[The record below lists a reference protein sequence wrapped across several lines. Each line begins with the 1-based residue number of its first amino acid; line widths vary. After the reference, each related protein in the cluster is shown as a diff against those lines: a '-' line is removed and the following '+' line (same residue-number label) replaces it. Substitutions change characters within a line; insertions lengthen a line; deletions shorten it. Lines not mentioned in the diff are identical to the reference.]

1 MRAKH
6 SKDGGRRATAA
17 VFPDRYH
24 PQGVVV
30 ITVCNYLEEGDDMRR
45 MTTWLVS
52 FAMVLAL
59 GACEADRMSEKGFS
73 LPEGNALNGRE
84 AFVYMHCHEC
94 HTVAGEEFPELAMAD
109 PPFVQLGGN
118 VTRVKTYGQLVT
130 AIINPSHKLAQ
141 GYPAELVSN
150 EGESMMPVYNGYMT
164 VQELIDIVAFLQP
177 HYNVYVPQYEYRV
190 YP

>member
-1 MRAKH
+1 MK
-6 SKDGGRRATAA
+6 
-17 VFPDRYH
+17 
-24 PQGVVV
+24 
-30 ITVCNYLEEGDDMRR
+30 R
-45 MTTWLVS
+45 MTTWLMS
-52 FAMVLAL
+52 FAVVLAL

-94 HTVAGEEFPELAMAD
+94 HTVAGEEFPALAMAD

-130 AIINPSHKLAQ
+130 AIINPSHKLAK
-141 GYPAELVSN
+141 GYPSELVSN
-150 EGESMMPVYNGYMT
+150 EGESKMPVYNGYMT

>member
-1 MRAKH
+1 MN
-6 SKDGGRRATAA
+6 
-17 VFPDRYH
+17 
-24 PQGVVV
+24 
-30 ITVCNYLEEGDDMRR
+30 VCNYLEMGDDMRR
-45 MTTWLVS
+45 MTTWLTS

-73 LPEGNALNGRE
+73 LPEGNAISGRE

-94 HTVAGEEFPELAMAD
+94 HTVVGEEFPALEMAD

-118 VTRVKTYGQLVT
+118 VTRVKTYGELVT
-130 AIINPSHKLAQ
+130 AIINPSHKLAK

-150 EGESMMPVYNGYMT
+150 DGESMMPVYNGYMT